1 MMIKKLFG
9 VVLLCFIAFVAGS
22 YYTMNNPST
31 PLNDWN
37 KTSVELFTS
46 TPATLNSAFE
56 DLKIVLTTSMD
67 FIDSKIDNLLSQ
79 EKDVSNNIEKNQPN
93 HGNPLEK
100 PTDDLQKIDVDHEEI
115 DKMPARGGI
124 TI

>member
-1 MMIKKLFG
+1 MIKKLVT
-9 VVLLCFIAFVAGS
+9 VVLVCFISFLAGS

-37 KTSVELFTS
+37 KTSVELFAS

-67 FIDSKIDNLLSQ
+67 FIDSKIDNLLAHP
-79 EKDVSNNIEKNQPN
+79 KDVSDNIEKNQPKQ
-93 HGNPLEK
+93 GNPLEK
-100 PTDDLQKIDVDHEEI
+100 PADDLQKIDVDHEEKDI
-115 DKMPARGGI
+115 MPARGGI
-124 TI
+124 EI